1 MSASKLSGSTT
12 RGGIDARRPASSL
25 ALTVDGLA
33 LIGVELYFLFIRPQ
47 LLPEDL
53 RYMGTTLEH
62 VRGTVPGLL
71 SWLSKV
77 FAVLGGYIISTGVL
91 TCYLAWTC
99 LRVRSSGAIAIAW
112 LSGAMSIG
120 LMVAVNFVI
129 QSDFRWALLLL
140 AFPWIA
146 TTFLY
151 WREATWTATRKI

>member
-1 MSASKLSGSTT
+1 MSASKRSGSTT
-12 RGGIDARRPASSL
+12 PGGIDVYASSW
-25 ALTVDGLA
+25 ALTAGGLA
-33 LIGVELYFLFIRPQ
+33 LIGVGLYFLFIRPP

-62 VRGTVPGLL
+62 VRAIVPGLL
-71 SWLSKV
+71 NWLPKV

-99 LRVRSSGAIAIAW
+99 LRVRSSGALAIAW
-112 LSGAMSIG
+112 LSGATSIG

-129 QSDFRWALLLL
+129 RSDFRWVLLLL
-140 AFPWIA
+140 GLPWIA

-151 WREATWTATRKI
+151 WEEATWTAIRKT